1 MKYKVRISF
10 LFLGLTLPIAQ
21 AQGSDQSLANQFQDA
36 LKVVSG
42 IYYQPVAE
50 TQLLSGCSEE
60 LIRGGNPARPA
71 SSVGDLSRL
80 AQELSTA
87 NPAQFTETSL
97 RDLCFKGMFS
107 RLDKQSAYL
116 NEAELNR
123 LRNEAA
129 GPAKPVQAYQ
139 IEGRFLYIRIEQF
152 QEKTVG
158 ELADVLKRANAQPIR
173 PAAFVLD
180 LRDCPGGLLTT
191 SIGVAAA
198 FLPKGSIVFATKGHH
213 PDASQTLLALPEY
226 YALYEKKTEP
236 LQDLPQ
242 EARTVPLAVLVNH
255 KTASGAEAVAG
266 ALQFHRRADI
276 VGEQTAGVGMIQ
288 TFRPLLN
295 QTMFKLTS
303 AQIILPSGR
312 ELEANGIAPNLSAGS
327 DEASKAALDHL
338 KAIPLN

>member
-1 MKYKVRISF
+1 MKYKVWIS
-10 LFLGLTLPIAQ
+10 LFSLALTLPIAQ
-21 AQGSDQSLANQFQDA
+21 AQGSDQSLAQQFQDA
-36 LKVVSG
+36 LKVVSD

-50 TQLLSGCSEE
+50 TQLLAGCSEE
-60 LIRGGNPARPA
+60 LIRAGNPARPA

-87 NPAQFTETSL
+87 NPALFTETSL
-97 RDLCFKGMFS
+97 RDLCLKGMFG

-116 NEAELNR
+116 NEAELKR

-129 GPAKPVQAYQ
+129 GPAKPVQAYR
-139 IEGRFLYIRIEQF
+139 IEGRYLYIRIEQF

-158 ELADVLKRANAQPIR
+158 ELADVLKRANTQPIR

-191 SIGVAAA
+191 TVGIAAA
-198 FLPKGSIVFATKGHH
+198 FLPKGSKVFATKGHH

-226 YALYEKKTEP
+226 YALYEKKDEP
-236 LQDLPQ
+236 LQHLPP

-255 KTASGAEAVAG
+255 KTASGAEAAAG
-266 ALQFHRRADI
+266 ALQFHRRATI
-276 VGEQTAGVGMIQ
+276 VGERTAGAGMIQ

-312 ELEANGIAPNLSAGS
+312 GLEANGIAPDLSAGT
-327 DEASKAALDHL
+327 DEALNAALDHF